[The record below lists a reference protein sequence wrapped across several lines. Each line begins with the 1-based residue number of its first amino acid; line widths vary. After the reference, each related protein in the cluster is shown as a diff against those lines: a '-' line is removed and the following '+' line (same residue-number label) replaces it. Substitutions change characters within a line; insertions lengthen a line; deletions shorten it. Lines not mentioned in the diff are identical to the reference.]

1 MATGGFLR
9 AAILPA
15 FLVHSSLGISLFP
28 FHAVAAE
35 SARVDVVL
43 SNLPAHET
51 RGYRRLQRAAGRP
64 KVTLQQMTR
73 SEVWHIPRYRLL
85 ALRAAAHMRG
95 VKIDTVPPGPA
106 PLFAPMSTASSMSA
120 KQHEMISLDMGSR
133 ATMSVGMAR
142 TMDAAMTEHALTAE
156 QSPGAP
162 PPVLRIPLNAS
173 TSVAVRRTSLVKTGD
188 RYAWRGEVEGTDE
201 PVTLLWWPDGHVSG
215 TIRHDGRVFT
225 VKSATRGMHEI
236 VEVAPKML
244 PPDHAPATL
253 DLLRTMNMQDDPLV
267 RQGDAAM
274 MRSAMEKAGM
284 GLPRARPAD
293 RDIDK
298 LKDAPIAPTLD
309 EPTVKTQRPTI
320 DKSQAGGP
328 VQPDIVITLLAAYT
342 PAVARRYEDPARDL
356 VELAVEE
363 ANQSF
368 RNSGLG
374 FIRVEL
380 VHAYETQY
388 AETGSHFDHVWRFAD
403 KGDGYMEEVHALR
416 DRYKA
421 DVAMLFVHDPMGCGL
436 ATRVLAEADEA
447 FAVVHHEC
455 ATSMYS
461 LAHEIGHII
470 GARHDYALDS
480 TVAPFP
486 FGHGYVFGTKWR
498 TMMSYKDTCN
508 DCPRLPVWSSPAVTV
523 KGIAAGSERHNNAKV
538 IAEQAARVAGFR

>member
-1 MATGGFLR
+1 
-9 AAILPA
+9 
-15 FLVHSSLGISLFP
+15 
-28 FHAVAAE
+28 
-35 SARVDVVL
+35 
-43 SNLPAHET
+43 
-51 RGYRRLQRAAGRP
+51 
-64 KVTLQQMTR
+64 
-73 SEVWHIPRYRLL
+73 
-85 ALRAAAHMRG
+85 
-95 VKIDTVPPGPA
+95 
-106 PLFAPMSTASSMSA
+106 
-120 KQHEMISLDMGSR
+120 
-133 ATMSVGMAR
+133 
-142 TMDAAMTEHALTAE
+142 
-156 QSPGAP
+156 
-162 PPVLRIPLNAS
+162 
-173 TSVAVRRTSLVKTGD
+173 
-188 RYAWRGEVEGTDE
+188 
-201 PVTLLWWPDGHVSG
+201 
-215 TIRHDGRVFT
+215 
-225 VKSATRGMHEI
+225 
-236 VEVAPKML
+236 
-244 PPDHAPATL
+244 
-253 DLLRTMNMQDDPLV
+253 
-267 RQGDAAM
+267 M

-309 EPTVKTQRPTI
+309 EPAVKTQRPTI

-480 TVAPFP
+480 TAAPFP